1 MAQNPYNNYIK
12 RKAQTNVGVNPTIAP
27 KPNNNPSVGFKKRV
41 VGNLGGN
48 ALTPVTQTQKSQNTS
63 SQTTNQYTTPP
74 EANISPS
81 NNVQPVNN
89 INTQPTK
96 AKAVVDAPV
105 APQTDTVTTETVAPM
120 QVDNAPAM
128 YATRSIDELNQIN
141 EIANEVIE
149 NPMMSRMARSTGKT
163 PQQYAQE
170 LFEQQKT
177 QLQKDW
183 ELKQQELKLQQEQA
197 QKSWQTSVDDTD
209 KKYNETV
216 DKLNLNRYEQMQDL
230 SVSATNRGLQYSPQQ
245 LGLENVA
252 NISHNKNLAEAS
264 KQRNEMLTQLNTKL
278 MELQAQLTLG
288 SQNAVN
294 EYNKALGQLSADYN
308 SKLMDWSYDKEMTA
322 EERAWQEAQAQKDKE
337 WQEAQAQ
344 KDKEWQE
351 KMDKANKEWQSAEN
365 ALDRKNGRSGSSYGG
380 SYGGYGYSSSWKG
393 NSGWKNYKGSGWSNY
408 GNYGDGLSLDLASDI
423 GGKAY
428 TKTFRE
434 MSTDRFN
441 SLTSG
446 NELETVQMRAD
457 IYKDEI
463 DKEIEYAKKSGA
475 SKKVVDE
482 LVTIRDTALK
492 HLYNQAYSN
501 STNTPYKINENTIIQ
516 PTRPLRDDYIQS
528 KKNTKISDRNNYIA
542 NNTLD
547 SNKKK
552 QAEFKRDNMA
562 KFEGNRKFTKYGVSK
577 EISEKMR
584 NGSYSN
590 NKTASS
596 NNKTSTNKT
605 KTTISKVTKALT
617 KKDDVKPVNRTKA
630 QTKKVTKKVSKAST
644 GSGIKE
650 TAYSKKVRDNVK
662 KTTSKAVSKTKK
674 AVKKFL
680 SWKIKK

>member
-12 RKAQTNVGVNPTIAP
+12 RKAQTNVGVNPTVAP

-48 ALTPVTQTQKSQNTS
+48 TLTPVTQTQKSQNTS

-81 NNVQPVNN
+81 NNVQSANN
-89 INTQPTK
+89 INTQPIK

-105 APQTDTVTTETVAPM
+105 ASQANTVATEPVATTETVAPM
-120 QVDNAPAM
+120 QVDNAPTM

-141 EIANEVIE
+141 AIADEIIE

-170 LFEQQKT
+170 LFEQQKV

-252 NISHNKNLAEAS
+252 NINHNKNLAEAS

-308 SKLMDWSYDKEMTA
+308 SKLMDWSYDKQMTA
-322 EERAWQEAQAQKDKE
+322 EERAWQEAQAQKDR
-337 WQEAQAQ
+337 
-344 KDKEWQE
+344 EWQE

-365 ALDRKNGRSGSSYGG
+365 ALDRAKGRSGG

-408 GNYGDGLSLDLASDI
+408 GNYGDGLSIDFNDINQASVYFDEF
-423 GGKAY
+423 K
-428 TKTFRE
+428 KN
-434 MSTDRFN
+434 STDVYN
-441 SLTSG
+441 SPYLRAGGLTDV
-446 NELETVQMRAD
+446 NERAKV
-457 IYKDEI
+457 YSELI
-463 DKEIEYAKKSGA
+463 DPTIKYAEKNGA
-475 SKKVVDE
+475 SKENIDKMIK
-482 LVTIRDTALK
+482 TRDTAIK
-492 HLYNQAYSN
+492 HMYERAVQRDKNALV
-501 STNTPYKINENTIIQ
+501 KVDNETIGQ
-516 PTRPLRDDYIQS
+516 SRAPLRDSYIARVKANEELDRAKFYEKMAYNDERRKPYTE
-528 KKNTKISDRNNYIA
+528 KKNDPLVQKKNKVNNKAVDMVEKI
-542 NNTLD
+542 
-547 SNKKK
+547 KK
-552 QAEFKRDNMA
+552 QGTTNTVNTMKKEN
-562 KFEGNRKFTKYGVSK
+562 NSK
-577 EISEKMR
+577 I
-584 NGSYSN
+584 
-590 NKTASS
+590 
-596 NNKTSTNKT
+596 
-605 KTTISKVTKALT
+605 VKALT

-630 QTKKVTKKVSKAST
+630 QTKKITKQVSKAST

-650 TAYSKKVRDNVK
+650 TQYSKNVKKNVK
-662 KTTSKAVSKTKK
+662 KTTKNAVSNVKK

>member
-12 RKAQTNVGVNPTIAP
+12 RKAQTNVGVNPIVAP

-48 ALTPVTQTQKSQNTS
+48 TLTPVTQTQKPQNTS

-81 NNVQPVNN
+81 NNVQPTNN
-89 INTQPTK
+89 INTQPIN

-105 APQTDTVTTETVAPM
+105 APQANTVTTETVAPM

-170 LFEQQKT
+170 LFEQQKA

-252 NISHNKNLAEAS
+252 NINHNKNLAEAS

-308 SKLMDWSYDKEMTA
+308 SKLMDWSYDKQMTD
-322 EERAWQEAQAQKDKE
+322 EERAWQEAQAQKDR
-337 WQEAQAQ
+337 
-344 KDKEWQE
+344 EWQE

-365 ALDRKNGRSGSSYGG
+365 ALDRKNSRSGG
-380 SYGGYGYSSSWKG
+380 SYGGGGYSSSWKG

-408 GNYGDGLSLDLASDI
+408 GDYGDGLSLNFDDINQASVYFDEFKKNSTDVYNSPYLRA
-423 GGKAY
+423 GGLTDVNERAKVYSELIDPEIKYAEKNGASKEYVNKMIDTRDTAIKHMYERAVQRDKNGLIKLNNDTVVQSKAPLRDSY
-428 TKTFRE
+428 IAKVKANEELNRAKFYESMAYNDDRRKPYTEKKNDPLVQKKNKVNNTAVDMVEKIKKQGATKTVNTMKKNE
-434 MSTDRFN
+434 TKKQTTNKVVKNVAKAKLNTKTSTTN
-441 SLTSG
+441 SKNNSKTSVKKAVS
-446 NELETVQMRAD
+446 N
-457 IYKDEI
+457 
-463 DKEIEYAKKSGA
+463 AKKSTTN
-475 SKKVVDE
+475 SKNNVKKSV
-482 LVTIRDTALK
+482 
-492 HLYNQAYSN
+492 SN
-501 STNTPYKINENTIIQ
+501 AN
-516 PTRPLRDDYIQS
+516 
-528 KKNTKISDRNNYIA
+528 KNTK
-542 NNTLD
+542 
-547 SNKKK
+547 K
-552 QAEFKRDNMA
+552 
-562 KFEGNRKFTKYGVSK
+562 
-577 EISEKMR
+577 
-584 NGSYSN
+584 
-590 NKTASS
+590 
-596 NNKTSTNKT
+596 STNNALKNL
-605 KTTISKVTKALT
+605 KKNISKVF
-617 KKDDVKPVNRTKA
+617 KK
-630 QTKKVTKKVSKAST
+630 KK
-644 GSGIKE
+644 
-650 TAYSKKVRDNVK
+650 
-662 KTTSKAVSKTKK
+662 
-674 AVKKFL
+674 
-680 SWKIKK
+680 

>member
-12 RKAQTNVGVNPTIAP
+12 RKAQTNIGVNPTIAP

-48 ALTPVTQTQKSQNTS
+48 TLTPVAQTQKPQNTS

-74 EANISPS
+74 EANTSPS
-81 NNVQPVNN
+81 NNVQPANN
-89 INTQPTK
+89 INTQPTN

-105 APQTDTVTTETVAPM
+105 APQANTVTTEPVATTETVAPM

-141 EIANEVIE
+141 AIADEIIE

-170 LFEQQKT
+170 LFEQQKA

-252 NISHNKNLAEAS
+252 NINHNKNLAEAS

-308 SKLMDWSYDKEMTA
+308 SKLMDWSYDKQMTA
-322 EERAWQEAQAQKDKE
+322 EERAWQEAQAQKDR
-337 WQEAQAQ
+337 
-344 KDKEWQE
+344 EWQE

-365 ALDRKNGRSGSSYGG
+365 ALDRKNGRSGG

-408 GNYGDGLSLDLASDI
+408 GNYGDGLSLNFDDINQASVYFDEF
-423 GGKAY
+423 K
-428 TKTFRE
+428 KN
-434 MSTDRFN
+434 STDVYN
-441 SLTSG
+441 SPYLRAGGLTYV
-446 NELETVQMRAD
+446 NERA
-457 IYKDEI
+457 
-463 DKEIEYAKKSGA
+463 
-475 SKKVVDE
+475 
-482 LVTIRDTALK
+482 
-492 HLYNQAYSN
+492 
-501 STNTPYKINENTIIQ
+501 
-516 PTRPLRDDYIQS
+516 
-528 KKNTKISDRNNYIA
+528 
-542 NNTLD
+542 
-547 SNKKK
+547 
-552 QAEFKRDNMA
+552 
-562 KFEGNRKFTKYGVSK
+562 
-577 EISEKMR
+577 
-584 NGSYSN
+584 
-590 NKTASS
+590 
-596 NNKTSTNKT
+596 
-605 KTTISKVTKALT
+605 
-617 KKDDVKPVNRTKA
+617 
-630 QTKKVTKKVSKAST
+630 
-644 GSGIKE
+644 
-650 TAYSKKVRDNVK
+650 NV
-662 KTTSKAVSKTKK
+662 
-674 AVKKFL
+674 
-680 SWKIKK
+680 

>member
-74 EANISPS
+74 EANTSPS

-105 APQTDTVTTETVAPM
+105 ASQANTVTTEPVATTETVAPM

-141 EIANEVIE
+141 AIADEIIE

-216 DKLNLNRYEQMQDL
+216 DKLNLNRYDQMQDL

-252 NISHNKNLAEAS
+252 NINHNKNLAEAS

-308 SKLMDWSYDKEMTA
+308 SKLMDWSYDKQMTD
-322 EERAWQEAQAQKDKE
+322 EERKWQEAQAQKDR
-337 WQEAQAQ
+337 
-344 KDKEWQE
+344 EWQE
-351 KMDKANKEWQSAEN
+351 KMDKANKEWQSKEN

-380 SYGGYGYSSSWKG
+380 YGYSSSWNG
-393 NSGWKNYKGSGWSNY
+393 ASGWKNYKGSGWSNY
-408 GNYGDGLSLDLASDI
+408 GDYGDGLSLNFDDINQASVYFDEF
-423 GGKAY
+423 KNN
-428 TKTFRE
+428 
-434 MSTDRFN
+434 STDVYN
-441 SLTSG
+441 SPYLRTGGLTDV
-446 NELETVQMRAD
+446 NERAKVYSELID
-457 IYKDEI
+457 PEI
-463 DKEIEYAKKSGA
+463 KYAEKNGA
-475 SKKVVDE
+475 SKEYVNKMID
-482 LVTIRDTALK
+482 TRDTAIK
-492 HLYNQAYSN
+492 HMYERAVQRDKNGLIKLNN
-501 STNTPYKINENTIIQ
+501 DTIVQ
-516 PTRPLRDDYIQS
+516 SKAPLRDSYIAKVKANEELNRAKFYES
-528 KKNTKISDRNNYIA
+528 MAYNDERRKPYTEKKNDPLVQKKNKINNKAVDMVEKI
-542 NNTLD
+542 
-547 SNKKK
+547 KK
-552 QAEFKRDNMA
+552 QGATKTVNTMKKNETTSKVVKNVA
-562 KFEGNRKFTKYGVSK
+562 KAK
-577 EISEKMR
+577 
-584 NGSYSN
+584 SN
-590 NKTASS
+590 T
-596 NNKTSTNKT
+596 KTSTTN
-605 KTTISKVTKALT
+605 SKNNA
-617 KKDDVKPVNRTKA
+617 
-630 QTKKVTKKVSKAST
+630 KAS
-644 GSGIKE
+644 
-650 TAYSKKVRDNVK
+650 VK
-662 KTTSKAVSKTKK
+662 KAVSNTKK
-674 AVKKFL
+674 ATTNSKNNAKTSVKKAVTNTKT
-680 SWKIKK
+680 SVKKSTANTKKSTNNALKNLKKNISKLFKKKK

>member
-12 RKAQTNVGVNPTIAP
+12 RKAQTNVGVNPTVAP

-48 ALTPVTQTQKSQNTS
+48 TLTPVTQTQKSQNTS

-81 NNVQPVNN
+81 NNVQSVNN

-96 AKAVVDAPV
+96 VKAVVDAPV
-105 APQTDTVTTETVAPM
+105 APQANTVTTEPVTTTETVAPM

-141 EIANEVIE
+141 AIADEIIE

-252 NISHNKNLAEAS
+252 NINHNKNLAEAS

-308 SKLMDWSYDKEMTA
+308 SKLMDWSYDKQMTA
-322 EERAWQEAQAQKDKE
+322 EERAWQEAQAQKDR
-337 WQEAQAQ
+337 
-344 KDKEWQE
+344 EWQE

-365 ALDRKNGRSGSSYGG
+365 ALDRKNGRSGG
-380 SYGGYGYSSSWKG
+380 SYGGGGYSSSWKG

-408 GNYGDGLSLDLASDI
+408 GNYGDGLSLNFDDINQASVYFDEF
-423 GGKAY
+423 K
-428 TKTFRE
+428 KN
-434 MSTDRFN
+434 STDVYN
-441 SLTSG
+441 SPYLRTGGLTDV
-446 NELETVQMRAD
+446 NERAKV
-457 IYKDEI
+457 YSELI
-463 DKEIEYAKKSGA
+463 DPTIKYAEKNGA
-475 SKKVVDE
+475 SKENIDKMIK
-482 LVTIRDTALK
+482 TRDTAIK
-492 HLYNQAYSN
+492 HMYERAVQRDKNALV
-501 STNTPYKINENTIIQ
+501 KIDNETIGQ
-516 PTRPLRDDYIQS
+516 SRAPLRDSYIARVKANEELDRAKFYEKMAYNDERRKPHTA
-528 KKNTKISDRNNYIA
+528 KKNDPLVQKKNKVNNKAVDMVEKIKKQGTT
-542 NNTLD
+542 NTV
-547 SNKKK
+547 NTMKKK
-552 QAEFKRDNMA
+552 N
-562 KFEGNRKFTKYGVSK
+562 NSK
-577 EISEKMR
+577 I
-584 NGSYSN
+584 
-590 NKTASS
+590 
-596 NNKTSTNKT
+596 
-605 KTTISKVTKALT
+605 VKALT

-630 QTKKVTKKVSKAST
+630 QTKKITKQVSKAST

-650 TAYSKKVRDNVK
+650 TQYSKNVRKNVK
-662 KTTSKAVSKTKK
+662 KTTKKAVSNVKKT
-674 AVKKFL
+674 VKKFL

>member
-12 RKAQTNVGVNPTIAP
+12 RKAQTNVGVNPIVAP

-48 ALTPVTQTQKSQNTS
+48 TLTPVTQTQKSQNTS

-81 NNVQPVNN
+81 NNVQPANN
-89 INTQPTK
+89 INTQPTN

-105 APQTDTVTTETVAPM
+105 APQANTVTTETVAPM

-141 EIANEVIE
+141 AIADEIIE

-170 LFEQQKT
+170 LFEQQKA

-252 NISHNKNLAEAS
+252 NINHNKNLAEAS

-308 SKLMDWSYDKEMTA
+308 SKLMDWSYDKQMTA
-322 EERAWQEAQAQKDKE
+322 EERAWQEAQAQKDR
-337 WQEAQAQ
+337 
-344 KDKEWQE
+344 EWQE

-365 ALDRKNGRSGSSYGG
+365 ALDRKNGRSGG
-380 SYGGYGYSSSWKG
+380 SYGGGGYSSSWKG

-463 DKEIEYAKKSGA
+463 DKEIEYARKSGA
-475 SKKVVDE
+475 SKKVIDE
-482 LVTIRDTALK
+482 LITTRDTALK

-501 STNTPYKINENTIIQ
+501 STNTPYKINKNTIIQ
-516 PTRPLRDDYIQS
+516 PVRPLRDDYIQS

-547 SNKKK
+547 KETKKL
-552 QAEFKRDNMA
+552 AEFKRDNMA

-590 NKTASS
+590 SKTASS
-596 NNKTSTNKT
+596 NNKTST
-605 KTTISKVTKALT
+605 ISKVAKNVAKAKSNTKT
-617 KKDDVKPVNRTKA
+617 SVTNSKNNSKTSVKKA
-630 QTKKVTKKVSKAST
+630 VS
-644 GSGIKE
+644 
-650 TAYSKKVRDNVK
+650 NVK
-662 KTTSKAVSKTKK
+662 KSTTSSKNNVKKSVSNAKKNTKK
-674 AVKKFL
+674 STNNALNNLKKNISKLF
-680 SWKIKK
+680 KKKK

>member
-12 RKAQTNVGVNPTIAP
+12 RKAQTNVGVNPIVAP

-48 ALTPVTQTQKSQNTS
+48 TLTPVTQTQKSQNTS

-81 NNVQPVNN
+81 NNVQPANN
-89 INTQPTK
+89 INTQSTN

-105 APQTDTVTTETVAPM
+105 APQANTVTTETVAPM

-149 NPMMSRMARSTGKT
+149 NPMMSKMARSTGKT

-252 NISHNKNLAEAS
+252 NINHNKNLAEAS

-308 SKLMDWSYDKEMTA
+308 SKLMDWSYDKQMTD
-322 EERAWQEAQAQKDKE
+322 EERAWQEAQAQKDR
-337 WQEAQAQ
+337 
-344 KDKEWQE
+344 EWQE

-365 ALDRKNGRSGSSYGG
+365 ALDRAKGRSGG
-380 SYGGYGYSSSWKG
+380 SYGGGGYSSSWKG

-408 GNYGDGLSLDLASDI
+408 GNYGDGLSLNFDDINQASVYFDEF
-423 GGKAY
+423 K
-428 TKTFRE
+428 KN
-434 MSTDRFN
+434 STDVYN
-441 SLTSG
+441 SPYLRTGGLTDV
-446 NELETVQMRAD
+446 NERAKVYSELID
-457 IYKDEI
+457 PEI
-463 DKEIEYAKKSGA
+463 KYAEKNGA
-475 SKKVVDE
+475 SKEYVNKMID
-482 LVTIRDTALK
+482 TRDTAIK
-492 HLYNQAYSN
+492 HMYERAVQRDKNGLIKLNNDTVVQSKA
-501 STNTPYKINENTIIQ
+501 
-516 PTRPLRDDYIQS
+516 PLRDSYIAKVKANEELNRAKFYESMAYNDDRRKPYTEKKNDPLVQKKNKINNNAVDMVEKIKKQGATKTVNTMKKNETKNQTTS
-528 KKNTKISDRNNYIA
+528 KVAKNVAKAKSNIKTSTTNSKNNSKTSVKKAVSNVKKSTTSSKNNVKKSVSNANKNTKKSTNNALKNLKKNISK
-542 NNTLD
+542 LF
-547 SNKKK
+547 KKK
-552 QAEFKRDNMA
+552 K
-562 KFEGNRKFTKYGVSK
+562 
-577 EISEKMR
+577 
-584 NGSYSN
+584 
-590 NKTASS
+590 
-596 NNKTSTNKT
+596 
-605 KTTISKVTKALT
+605 
-617 KKDDVKPVNRTKA
+617 
-630 QTKKVTKKVSKAST
+630 
-644 GSGIKE
+644 
-650 TAYSKKVRDNVK
+650 
-662 KTTSKAVSKTKK
+662 
-674 AVKKFL
+674 
-680 SWKIKK
+680 

>member
-12 RKAQTNVGVNPTIAP
+12 RKAQTNVGVNPIVAP

-48 ALTPVTQTQKSQNTS
+48 TLTPVTQTQKSQNTS

-89 INTQPTK
+89 INTQPAK

-105 APQTDTVTTETVAPM
+105 APQANTVTTETVAPM

-252 NISHNKNLAEAS
+252 NINHNKNLAEAS

-322 EERAWQEAQAQKDKE
+322 EERAWQEAQAQKDR
-337 WQEAQAQ
+337 
-344 KDKEWQE
+344 EWQE

-365 ALDRKNGRSGSSYGG
+365 ALDRAKGRSGG

-408 GNYGDGLSLDLASDI
+408 GNYGSGLSLDLTNEDEASVYRDVFRKESSDAYNHMKLGRMDSLNDRASAYVDLMDNQI
-423 GGKAY
+423 RTAKAY
-428 TKTFRE
+428 
-434 MSTDRFN
+434 
-441 SLTSG
+441 
-446 NELETVQMRAD
+446 
-457 IYKDEI
+457 
-463 DKEIEYAKKSGA
+463 GA
-475 SKKVVDE
+475 TDE
-482 LVTIRDTALK
+482 LMEDLINTRNTALK
-492 HLYNQAYSN
+492 HLYNNSYAQ
-501 STNTPYKINENTIIQ
+501 STNGDVDMGSKGDDNRGRAKAKSTS
-516 PTRPLRDDYIQS
+516 PLSADYIARVKANKKLNGYEFGSKYAYDKKDRDNYS
-528 KKNTKISDRNNYIA
+528 KKAEEERNSYRYKNDNKA
-542 NNTLD
+542 LD
-547 SNKKK
+547 LVQKTNKKLGITSDDLNRN
-552 QAEFKRDNMA
+552 AEH
-562 KFEGNRKFTKYGVSK
+562 RKNLKVNSSK
-577 EISEKMR
+577 TVNTVNKK
-584 NGSYSN
+584 N
-590 NKTASS
+590 N
-596 NNKTSTNKT
+596 
-605 KTTISKVTKALT
+605 SKIVKALT

-630 QTKKVTKKVSKAST
+630 QTKKITKQVSKAST

>member
-12 RKAQTNVGVNPTIAP
+12 RKTQTNVGVNPTVAP

-48 ALTPVTQTQKSQNTS
+48 TLTPVTQTQKSQNTS

-81 NNVQPVNN
+81 NNVQSANN
-89 INTQPTK
+89 INTQPIK

-105 APQTDTVTTETVAPM
+105 ASQANTVATEPVATTETVAPM

-141 EIANEVIE
+141 AIADEIIE

-170 LFEQQKT
+170 LFEQQKA

-252 NISHNKNLAEAS
+252 NINHNKNLAEAS

-322 EERAWQEAQAQKDKE
+322 EERAWQEAQAQKDR
-337 WQEAQAQ
+337 
-344 KDKEWQE
+344 EWQE

-365 ALDRKNGRSGSSYGG
+365 ALDRAKGRSGG

-408 GNYGDGLSLDLASDI
+408 GNYGDGLSIDFNDINQASVYFDEF
-423 GGKAY
+423 K
-428 TKTFRE
+428 KN
-434 MSTDRFN
+434 STDVYN
-441 SLTSG
+441 SPYLRAGGLTDV
-446 NELETVQMRAD
+446 NERAKV
-457 IYKDEI
+457 YSELI
-463 DKEIEYAKKSGA
+463 DPTIKYAEKNGA
-475 SKKVVDE
+475 SKENIDKMIK
-482 LVTIRDTALK
+482 TRDTAIK
-492 HLYNQAYSN
+492 HMYERAVQRDKNALV
-501 STNTPYKINENTIIQ
+501 KVDNETIGQ
-516 PTRPLRDDYIQS
+516 SRAPLRDSYIARVKANEELDRAKFYEKMAYNDERRKPYTE
-528 KKNTKISDRNNYIA
+528 KKNDPLVQKKNKVNNKAVDMVEKI
-542 NNTLD
+542 
-547 SNKKK
+547 KK
-552 QAEFKRDNMA
+552 QGTTNTVNTMKKEN
-562 KFEGNRKFTKYGVSK
+562 NSK
-577 EISEKMR
+577 I
-584 NGSYSN
+584 
-590 NKTASS
+590 
-596 NNKTSTNKT
+596 
-605 KTTISKVTKALT
+605 VKALT

-630 QTKKVTKKVSKAST
+630 QTKKITKQVSKAST

-650 TAYSKKVRDNVK
+650 TQYSKNVKKNVK
-662 KTTSKAVSKTKK
+662 KTTKNAVSNVKK

>member
-12 RKAQTNVGVNPTIAP
+12 RKAQTNIGVNPTIAP

-48 ALTPVTQTQKSQNTS
+48 TLTPVTQTQKPQNTS

-81 NNVQPVNN
+81 NNVQPANN
-89 INTQPTK
+89 INTQPTN

-105 APQTDTVTTETVAPM
+105 APQANTVTTETVAPM

-141 EIANEVIE
+141 AIADEIIE

-170 LFEQQKT
+170 LFEQQKA

-252 NISHNKNLAEAS
+252 NINHNKNLAEAS

-308 SKLMDWSYDKEMTA
+308 SKLMDWSYDKQMTA
-322 EERAWQEAQAQKDKE
+322 EERAWQEAQAQKDR
-337 WQEAQAQ
+337 
-344 KDKEWQE
+344 EWQE

-365 ALDRKNGRSGSSYGG
+365 ALDRKNGRSGG
-380 SYGGYGYSSSWKG
+380 SYGGYNYSSSWKG

-408 GNYGDGLSLDLASDI
+408 GNYGDGLSIDFNDINQASVYFDEF
-423 GGKAY
+423 K
-428 TKTFRE
+428 KN
-434 MSTDRFN
+434 STDVYN
-441 SLTSG
+441 SPYLRAG
-446 NELETVQMRAD
+446 GLADVNERAET
-457 IYKDEI
+457 YSELI
-463 DKEIEYAKKSGA
+463 DPTIKYAEKNGA
-475 SKKVVDE
+475 SKENIDKMIK
-482 LVTIRDTALK
+482 TRDTAIK
-492 HLYNQAYSN
+492 HMYERAVQRDKNALV
-501 STNTPYKINENTIIQ
+501 KIDNETIGQ
-516 PTRPLRDDYIQS
+516 SRAPLRDSYIARVKANEELDRAKFYEKMAYNDERRKPHTA
-528 KKNTKISDRNNYIA
+528 KKNDPLVQKKNKVNNKAVDMVEKIKKQGTT
-542 NNTLD
+542 NTV
-547 SNKKK
+547 NTMKKK
-552 QAEFKRDNMA
+552 N
-562 KFEGNRKFTKYGVSK
+562 NSK
-577 EISEKMR
+577 I
-584 NGSYSN
+584 
-590 NKTASS
+590 
-596 NNKTSTNKT
+596 
-605 KTTISKVTKALT
+605 VKALT

-630 QTKKVTKKVSKAST
+630 QTKKITKQVSKAST

-650 TAYSKKVRDNVK
+650 TQYSKNVK
-662 KTTSKAVSKTKK
+662 KNVKKATKNAVSNAKK

>member
-12 RKAQTNVGVNPTIAP
+12 RKAQTNVGVNPIVAP

-48 ALTPVTQTQKSQNTS
+48 TLTPVTQTQKSQNTS

-81 NNVQPVNN
+81 NNVQPANN
-89 INTQPTK
+89 INTQPTN

-105 APQTDTVTTETVAPM
+105 APQANTVTTEPVATTETVAPM

-141 EIANEVIE
+141 AIADEIIE

-170 LFEQQKT
+170 LFEQQKA

-252 NISHNKNLAEAS
+252 NINHNKNLAEAS

-308 SKLMDWSYDKEMTA
+308 SKLMDWSYDKQMTA
-322 EERAWQEAQAQKDKE
+322 EERAWQEAQAQKDR
-337 WQEAQAQ
+337 
-344 KDKEWQE
+344 EWQE

-365 ALDRKNGRSGSSYGG
+365 ALDRKNGRSGG
-380 SYGGYGYSSSWKG
+380 SYGGGGYSSSWKG

-408 GNYGDGLSLDLASDI
+408 GNYGDGLSLNFDDINQASVYFDEFKKNSTDVYNSPYLRA
-423 GGKAY
+423 GGLTDVNERAKVYSELIDPEIKYAEKNGASKEYVNKMIDTRDTAIKHMYERAVQRDKNGLIKLNNDTVVQSKAPLRDSY
-428 TKTFRE
+428 IAKVKANEELNRAKFYESMAYNDDRRKPYTEKKNDPLVQKKNKVNNSAVDMVEKIKKQGATKTVNTMKKNE
-434 MSTDRFN
+434 TKKQTTSKVVKNVAKAKSNIKTSTTN
-441 SLTSG
+441 SKNNSKTSVKKAVS
-446 NELETVQMRAD
+446 N
-457 IYKDEI
+457 
-463 DKEIEYAKKSGA
+463 AKKSTTN
-475 SKKVVDE
+475 SKNNVKKSV
-482 LVTIRDTALK
+482 
-492 HLYNQAYSN
+492 SN
-501 STNTPYKINENTIIQ
+501 A
-516 PTRPLRDDYIQS
+516 
-528 KKNTKISDRNNYIA
+528 KKNTK
-542 NNTLD
+542 
-547 SNKKK
+547 K
-552 QAEFKRDNMA
+552 
-562 KFEGNRKFTKYGVSK
+562 
-577 EISEKMR
+577 
-584 NGSYSN
+584 
-590 NKTASS
+590 
-596 NNKTSTNKT
+596 STNNALKNL
-605 KTTISKVTKALT
+605 KKNISKVF
-617 KKDDVKPVNRTKA
+617 KK
-630 QTKKVTKKVSKAST
+630 KK
-644 GSGIKE
+644 
-650 TAYSKKVRDNVK
+650 
-662 KTTSKAVSKTKK
+662 
-674 AVKKFL
+674 
-680 SWKIKK
+680 

>member
-12 RKAQTNVGVNPTIAP
+12 RKAHTNVGINPIVAP

-48 ALTPVTQTQKSQNTS
+48 TLTPVTQTQKSQNTS

-81 NNVQPVNN
+81 NNVQPTNN
-89 INTQPTK
+89 INTQPTN

-105 APQTDTVTTETVAPM
+105 APQANTATTETVTPM

-252 NISHNKNLAEAS
+252 NINHNKNLAEAS

-308 SKLMDWSYDKEMTA
+308 SKLMDWSYDKQMTA
-322 EERAWQEAQAQKDKE
+322 EERAWQEAQAQKDR
-337 WQEAQAQ
+337 
-344 KDKEWQE
+344 EWQE

-365 ALDRKNGRSGSSYGG
+365 ALDRKNGRSGG

-393 NSGWKNYKGSGWSNY
+393 NSGWKKYKGSGWSNY
-408 GNYGDGLSLDLASDI
+408 GDYGSGLSLDLASDV
-423 GGKAY
+423 GSKAY
-428 TKTFRE
+428 TKTFKE

-463 DKEIEYAKKSGA
+463 DKEIEYARKSGA
-475 SKKVVDE
+475 SKKVIDE
-482 LVTIRDTALK
+482 LITTRDTALK

-501 STNTPYKINENTIIQ
+501 STNTPYKINKNTIIQ
-516 PTRPLRDDYIQS
+516 PVRPLRDDYIQS

-547 SNKKK
+547 KETKKL
-552 QAEFKRDNMA
+552 AEFKRDNMA

-590 NKTASS
+590 SKTTSS
-596 NNKTSTNKT
+596 NNKTST
-605 KTTISKVTKALT
+605 ISKVAKNVAKAKSNTKT
-617 KKDDVKPVNRTKA
+617 SVTNSKNNSKTSVKKA
-630 QTKKVTKKVSKAST
+630 VS
-644 GSGIKE
+644 
-650 TAYSKKVRDNVK
+650 NVK
-662 KTTSKAVSKTKK
+662 KSTTSSKNNVKKSVSNAKKNTKK
-674 AVKKFL
+674 STNNALNNLKKNISKLF
-680 SWKIKK
+680 KKKK

>member
-12 RKAQTNVGVNPTIAP
+12 RKAQTNVGVNPIVAP

-48 ALTPVTQTQKSQNTS
+48 TLTPVTQTQKSQNTS

-81 NNVQPVNN
+81 NNVQPTNN
-89 INTQPTK
+89 INTQPTN

-105 APQTDTVTTETVAPM
+105 APQANTVTTETVAPM

-141 EIANEVIE
+141 AIADEIIE

-252 NISHNKNLAEAS
+252 NINHNKNLAEAS

-322 EERAWQEAQAQKDKE
+322 EERAWQEAQAQKDR
-337 WQEAQAQ
+337 
-344 KDKEWQE
+344 EWQE

-365 ALDRKNGRSGSSYGG
+365 ALDRAKGRSGG
-380 SYGGYGYSSSWKG
+380 SYGGGGYSSSWKG

-408 GNYGDGLSLDLASDI
+408 GNYGDGLSLNFDDINQASVYFDEF
-423 GGKAY
+423 K
-428 TKTFRE
+428 KN
-434 MSTDRFN
+434 STDVYN
-441 SLTSG
+441 SPYLRTGGLTDV
-446 NELETVQMRAD
+446 NERAKVYSELID
-457 IYKDEI
+457 PEI
-463 DKEIEYAKKSGA
+463 KYAEKNGA
-475 SKKVVDE
+475 SKEYINKMID
-482 LVTIRDTALK
+482 TRDTAIK
-492 HLYNQAYSN
+492 HMYERAVQRDKNGLIKLNNDTVVQSKA
-501 STNTPYKINENTIIQ
+501 
-516 PTRPLRDDYIQS
+516 PLRDSYIARVKANEELDRAKFYEKMAYNDDRRKPYTEKKNDPLVQKKNKINNKAVDMVEKIKKQGATKTVNTMKKNETKNQTTKKVVENVAKAKSNIKTSTTNS
-528 KKNTKISDRNNYIA
+528 KNNSKTSVKKAVSNTKKSTTNSKNNVKKSVSNANKNTKKSTNNALNNLKKNISK
-542 NNTLD
+542 LF
-547 SNKKK
+547 KKK
-552 QAEFKRDNMA
+552 K
-562 KFEGNRKFTKYGVSK
+562 
-577 EISEKMR
+577 
-584 NGSYSN
+584 
-590 NKTASS
+590 
-596 NNKTSTNKT
+596 
-605 KTTISKVTKALT
+605 
-617 KKDDVKPVNRTKA
+617 
-630 QTKKVTKKVSKAST
+630 
-644 GSGIKE
+644 
-650 TAYSKKVRDNVK
+650 
-662 KTTSKAVSKTKK
+662 
-674 AVKKFL
+674 
-680 SWKIKK
+680 

>member
-12 RKAQTNVGVNPTIAP
+12 RKAQTNVGVNPTVAP

-48 ALTPVTQTQKSQNTS
+48 TLTPVTQTQKSQNTS

-81 NNVQPVNN
+81 NNVQSANN
-89 INTQPTK
+89 INTQPIK

-105 APQTDTVTTETVAPM
+105 ASQANTVATEPVATTETVAPM

-141 EIANEVIE
+141 AIADEIIE

-170 LFEQQKT
+170 LFEQQKV

-252 NISHNKNLAEAS
+252 NINHNKNLAEAS

-322 EERAWQEAQAQKDKE
+322 EERAWQEAQAQKDR
-337 WQEAQAQ
+337 
-344 KDKEWQE
+344 EWQE

-365 ALDRKNGRSGSSYGG
+365 ALDRAKGRSGG

-408 GNYGDGLSLDLASDI
+408 GNYGDGLSIDFNDINQASVYFDEF
-423 GGKAY
+423 K
-428 TKTFRE
+428 KN
-434 MSTDRFN
+434 STDVYN
-441 SLTSG
+441 SPYLRAGGLTDV
-446 NELETVQMRAD
+446 NERAKV
-457 IYKDEI
+457 YSELI
-463 DKEIEYAKKSGA
+463 DPTIKYAEKNGA
-475 SKKVVDE
+475 SKENIDKMIK
-482 LVTIRDTALK
+482 TRDTAIK
-492 HLYNQAYSN
+492 HMYERAVQRDKNALV
-501 STNTPYKINENTIIQ
+501 KVDNETIGQ
-516 PTRPLRDDYIQS
+516 SRAPLRDSYIARVKANEELDRAKFYEKMAYNDERRKPYTE
-528 KKNTKISDRNNYIA
+528 KKNDPLVQKKNKVNNKAVDMVEKI
-542 NNTLD
+542 
-547 SNKKK
+547 KK
-552 QAEFKRDNMA
+552 QGTTNTVNTMKKEN
-562 KFEGNRKFTKYGVSK
+562 NSK
-577 EISEKMR
+577 I
-584 NGSYSN
+584 
-590 NKTASS
+590 
-596 NNKTSTNKT
+596 
-605 KTTISKVTKALT
+605 VKALT

-630 QTKKVTKKVSKAST
+630 QTKKITKQVSKAST

-650 TAYSKKVRDNVK
+650 TQYSKNVKKNVK
-662 KTTSKAVSKTKK
+662 KTTKNAVSNVKK

>member
-12 RKAQTNVGVNPTIAP
+12 RKAQTNVGVNPTVAP

-48 ALTPVTQTQKSQNTS
+48 TLTPVTQTQKSQNTS

-81 NNVQPVNN
+81 NNVQSANN
-89 INTQPTK
+89 INTQPIK

-105 APQTDTVTTETVAPM
+105 ASQANTVATEPVATTETVAPM

-141 EIANEVIE
+141 AIADEIIE
-149 NPMMSRMARSTGKT
+149 NPMMSRMARSIGKT

-252 NISHNKNLAEAS
+252 NINHNKNLAEAS

-322 EERAWQEAQAQKDKE
+322 EERAWQEAQAQKDR
-337 WQEAQAQ
+337 
-344 KDKEWQE
+344 EWQE

-365 ALDRKNGRSGSSYGG
+365 ALDRAKGRSGG

-408 GNYGDGLSLDLASDI
+408 GNYGDGLSIDFNDINQASVYFDEF
-423 GGKAY
+423 K
-428 TKTFRE
+428 KN
-434 MSTDRFN
+434 STDVYN
-441 SLTSG
+441 SPYLRAGGLTDV
-446 NELETVQMRAD
+446 NERAKV
-457 IYKDEI
+457 YSELI
-463 DKEIEYAKKSGA
+463 DPTIKYAEKNGA
-475 SKKVVDE
+475 SKENIDKMIK
-482 LVTIRDTALK
+482 TRDTAIK
-492 HLYNQAYSN
+492 HMYERAVQRDKNALV
-501 STNTPYKINENTIIQ
+501 KVDNETIGQ
-516 PTRPLRDDYIQS
+516 SRAPLRDSYIARVKANEELDRAKFYEKMAYNDERRKPYTE
-528 KKNTKISDRNNYIA
+528 KKNDPLVQKKNKVNNKAVDMVEKI
-542 NNTLD
+542 
-547 SNKKK
+547 KK
-552 QAEFKRDNMA
+552 QGTTNTVNTMKKEN
-562 KFEGNRKFTKYGVSK
+562 NSK
-577 EISEKMR
+577 I
-584 NGSYSN
+584 
-590 NKTASS
+590 
-596 NNKTSTNKT
+596 
-605 KTTISKVTKALT
+605 VKALT

-630 QTKKVTKKVSKAST
+630 QTKKITKQVSKAST

-650 TAYSKKVRDNVK
+650 TQYSKNVKKNVK
-662 KTTSKAVSKTKK
+662 KTTKNAVSNVKK

>member
-12 RKAQTNVGVNPTIAP
+12 RKAQTNVGVNPTVAP

-41 VGNLGGN
+41 VGNLSGN
-48 ALTPVTQTQKSQNTS
+48 TLTPITQTQKSQNTS

-81 NNVQPVNN
+81 NNVQPANN
-89 INTQPTK
+89 INTQPTN

-105 APQTDTVTTETVAPM
+105 ASQANTATTETVTPM
-120 QVDNAPAM
+120 QIDNAPAM

-141 EIANEVIE
+141 AIADEIIE

-163 PQQYAQE
+163 PQEYAKE

-197 QKSWQTSVDDTD
+197 QKSWQTSVEDTD

-252 NISHNKNLAEAS
+252 NINHNKNLAEAS

-308 SKLMDWSYDKEMTA
+308 SKLMDWSYDKQMTD
-322 EERAWQEAQAQKDKE
+322 EERAWQEAQAQKDR
-337 WQEAQAQ
+337 
-344 KDKEWQE
+344 EWQE

-365 ALDRKNGRSGSSYGG
+365 ALDRAKGRSGG

-408 GNYGDGLSLDLASDI
+408 GNYGDGLSIDFNDINQASVYFDEF
-423 GGKAY
+423 K
-428 TKTFRE
+428 KN
-434 MSTDRFN
+434 STDVYN
-441 SLTSG
+441 SPYLRAGGLTDV
-446 NELETVQMRAD
+446 NERAKV
-457 IYKDEI
+457 YSELI
-463 DKEIEYAKKSGA
+463 DPTIKYAEKNGA
-475 SKKVVDE
+475 SKENIDKMIK
-482 LVTIRDTALK
+482 TRDTAIK
-492 HLYNQAYSN
+492 HMYERAVQRDKNALV
-501 STNTPYKINENTIIQ
+501 KVDNETIGQ
-516 PTRPLRDDYIQS
+516 SRAPLRDSYIARVKANEELDRAKFYEKMAYNDERRKPYTE
-528 KKNTKISDRNNYIA
+528 KKNDPLVQKKNKVNNKAVDMVEKI
-542 NNTLD
+542 
-547 SNKKK
+547 KK
-552 QAEFKRDNMA
+552 QGTTNTVNTMKKEN
-562 KFEGNRKFTKYGVSK
+562 NSK
-577 EISEKMR
+577 I
-584 NGSYSN
+584 
-590 NKTASS
+590 
-596 NNKTSTNKT
+596 
-605 KTTISKVTKALT
+605 VKALT

-630 QTKKVTKKVSKAST
+630 QTKKITKQVSKAST

-650 TAYSKKVRDNVK
+650 TQYSKNVKKNVK
-662 KTTSKAVSKTKK
+662 KTTKNAVSNVKK

>member
-74 EANISPS
+74 EANTSPS

-105 APQTDTVTTETVAPM
+105 ASQANTVTTEPVATTETVAPM

-141 EIANEVIE
+141 AIADEIIE

-252 NISHNKNLAEAS
+252 NINHNKNLAEAS

-308 SKLMDWSYDKEMTA
+308 SKLMDWSYDKQMTD
-322 EERAWQEAQAQKDKE
+322 EERKWQEAQAQKDR
-337 WQEAQAQ
+337 
-344 KDKEWQE
+344 EWQE
-351 KMDKANKEWQSAEN
+351 KMDKANKEWQSKEN

-380 SYGGYGYSSSWKG
+380 YGYSSSWNG
-393 NSGWKNYKGSGWSNY
+393 ASGWKNYKGSGWSNY
-408 GNYGDGLSLDLASDI
+408 GDYGDGLSLNFDDINQASVYFDEF
-423 GGKAY
+423 KNN
-428 TKTFRE
+428 
-434 MSTDRFN
+434 STDVYN
-441 SLTSG
+441 SPYLRTGGLTDV
-446 NELETVQMRAD
+446 NERAKVYSELID
-457 IYKDEI
+457 PEI
-463 DKEIEYAKKSGA
+463 KYAEKNGA
-475 SKKVVDE
+475 SKEYVNKMID
-482 LVTIRDTALK
+482 TRDTAIK
-492 HLYNQAYSN
+492 HMYERAVQRDKNGLIKLNN
-501 STNTPYKINENTIIQ
+501 DTIVQ
-516 PTRPLRDDYIQS
+516 SKAPLRDSYIAKVKANEELNRAKFYES
-528 KKNTKISDRNNYIA
+528 MAYNDERRKPYTEKKNDPLVQKKNKINNKAVDMVEKI
-542 NNTLD
+542 
-547 SNKKK
+547 KK
-552 QAEFKRDNMA
+552 QGATKTVNTMKKNETTSKVVKNVA
-562 KFEGNRKFTKYGVSK
+562 KAK
-577 EISEKMR
+577 
-584 NGSYSN
+584 SN
-590 NKTASS
+590 T
-596 NNKTSTNKT
+596 KTSTTNSKNNAKT
-605 KTTISKVTKALT
+605 SV
-617 KKDDVKPVNRTKA
+617 
-630 QTKKVTKKVSKAST
+630 
-644 GSGIKE
+644 
-650 TAYSKKVRDNVK
+650 
-662 KTTSKAVSKTKK
+662 KK
-674 AVKKFL
+674 AVTNTKTSVKK
-680 SWKIKK
+680 STANTKKSTNNALKNLKKNISKLFKKKK

>member
-12 RKAQTNVGVNPTIAP
+12 RKAQTNVGVNPTVAP

-48 ALTPVTQTQKSQNTS
+48 TLTPVTQTQKSQNTS

-81 NNVQPVNN
+81 NNVQSANN
-89 INTQPTK
+89 INTQPIK

-105 APQTDTVTTETVAPM
+105 ASQANTVATEPVATTETVAPM
-120 QVDNAPAM
+120 QVDNAPTM

-141 EIANEVIE
+141 AIADEIIE

-170 LFEQQKT
+170 LFEQQKV

-252 NISHNKNLAEAS
+252 NINHNKNLAEAS

-322 EERAWQEAQAQKDKE
+322 EERAWQEAQAQKDR
-337 WQEAQAQ
+337 
-344 KDKEWQE
+344 EWQE

-365 ALDRKNGRSGSSYGG
+365 ALDRAKGRSGG

-408 GNYGDGLSLDLASDI
+408 GNYGDGLSIDFNDINQASVYFDEF
-423 GGKAY
+423 K
-428 TKTFRE
+428 KN
-434 MSTDRFN
+434 STDVYN
-441 SLTSG
+441 SPYLRAGGLTDV
-446 NELETVQMRAD
+446 NERAKV
-457 IYKDEI
+457 YSELI
-463 DKEIEYAKKSGA
+463 DPTIKYAEKNGA
-475 SKKVVDE
+475 SKENIDKMIK
-482 LVTIRDTALK
+482 TRDTAIK
-492 HLYNQAYSN
+492 HMYERAVQRDKNALV
-501 STNTPYKINENTIIQ
+501 KVDNETIGQ
-516 PTRPLRDDYIQS
+516 SRAPLRDSYIARVKANEELDRAKFYEKMAYNDERRKPYTE
-528 KKNTKISDRNNYIA
+528 KKNDPLVQKKNKVNNKAVDMVEKI
-542 NNTLD
+542 
-547 SNKKK
+547 KK
-552 QAEFKRDNMA
+552 QGTTNTVNTMKKEN
-562 KFEGNRKFTKYGVSK
+562 NSK
-577 EISEKMR
+577 I
-584 NGSYSN
+584 
-590 NKTASS
+590 
-596 NNKTSTNKT
+596 
-605 KTTISKVTKALT
+605 VKALT

-630 QTKKVTKKVSKAST
+630 QTKKITKQVSKAST

-650 TAYSKKVRDNVK
+650 TQYSKNVKKNVK
-662 KTTSKAVSKTKK
+662 KTTKNAVSNVKK

>member
-12 RKAQTNVGVNPTIAP
+12 RKAQANIGVNPTVAP

-41 VGNLGGN
+41 VGNLSGN
-48 ALTPVTQTQKSQNTS
+48 TLTPITQTQKSQNTS

-81 NNVQPVNN
+81 NNVQPANN
-89 INTQPTK
+89 INTQPTN

-105 APQTDTVTTETVAPM
+105 ASQANTATTETVTPM
-120 QVDNAPAM
+120 QIDNAPAM

-141 EIANEVIE
+141 AIADEIIE

-163 PQQYAQE
+163 PQEYAKE

-252 NISHNKNLAEAS
+252 NINHNKNLAEAS

-308 SKLMDWSYDKEMTA
+308 SKLMDWSYDKQMTD
-322 EERAWQEAQAQKDKE
+322 EERAWQEAQAQKDR
-337 WQEAQAQ
+337 
-344 KDKEWQE
+344 EWQE

-365 ALDRKNGRSGSSYGG
+365 ALDRAKGRSGG

-408 GNYGDGLSLDLASDI
+408 GNYGDGLSIDFNDINQASVYFDEF
-423 GGKAY
+423 K
-428 TKTFRE
+428 KN
-434 MSTDRFN
+434 STDVYN
-441 SLTSG
+441 SPYLRAGGLTDV
-446 NELETVQMRAD
+446 NERAKV
-457 IYKDEI
+457 YSELI
-463 DKEIEYAKKSGA
+463 DPTIKYAEKNGA
-475 SKKVVDE
+475 SKENIDKMIK
-482 LVTIRDTALK
+482 TRDTAIK
-492 HLYNQAYSN
+492 HMYERAVQRDKNALV
-501 STNTPYKINENTIIQ
+501 KVDNETIGQ
-516 PTRPLRDDYIQS
+516 SRAPLRDSYIARVKANEELDRAKFYEKMAYNDERRKPYTE
-528 KKNTKISDRNNYIA
+528 KKNDPLVQKKNKVNNKAVDMVEKI
-542 NNTLD
+542 
-547 SNKKK
+547 KK
-552 QAEFKRDNMA
+552 QGTTNTVNTMKKEN
-562 KFEGNRKFTKYGVSK
+562 NSK
-577 EISEKMR
+577 I
-584 NGSYSN
+584 
-590 NKTASS
+590 
-596 NNKTSTNKT
+596 
-605 KTTISKVTKALT
+605 VKALT

-630 QTKKVTKKVSKAST
+630 QTKKITKQVSKAST

-650 TAYSKKVRDNVK
+650 TQYSKNVKKNVK
-662 KTTSKAVSKTKK
+662 KTTKNAVSNVKK

>member
-12 RKAQTNVGVNPTIAP
+12 RKAQTNVGVNPTVAP

-48 ALTPVTQTQKSQNTS
+48 TLTPVTQTQKSQNTS

-81 NNVQPVNN
+81 NNVQSANN
-89 INTQPTK
+89 INTQPIK

-105 APQTDTVTTETVAPM
+105 ASQANTVATEPVATTETVAPM

-141 EIANEVIE
+141 AIADEIIE
-149 NPMMSRMARSTGKT
+149 NPMMSRMARSIGKT

-170 LFEQQKT
+170 LFEQQKV

-252 NISHNKNLAEAS
+252 NINHNKNLAEAS

-322 EERAWQEAQAQKDKE
+322 EERAWQEAQAQKDR
-337 WQEAQAQ
+337 
-344 KDKEWQE
+344 EWQE

-365 ALDRKNGRSGSSYGG
+365 ALDRAKGRSGG

-408 GNYGDGLSLDLASDI
+408 GNYGDGLSIDFNDINQASVYFDEF
-423 GGKAY
+423 K
-428 TKTFRE
+428 KN
-434 MSTDRFN
+434 STDVYN
-441 SLTSG
+441 SPYLRAGGLTDV
-446 NELETVQMRAD
+446 NERAKV
-457 IYKDEI
+457 YSELI
-463 DKEIEYAKKSGA
+463 DPTIKYAEKNGA
-475 SKKVVDE
+475 SKENIDKMIK
-482 LVTIRDTALK
+482 TRDTAIK
-492 HLYNQAYSN
+492 HMYERAVQRDKNALV
-501 STNTPYKINENTIIQ
+501 KVDNETIGQ
-516 PTRPLRDDYIQS
+516 SRAPLRDSYIARVKANEELDRAKFYEKMAYNDERRKPYTE
-528 KKNTKISDRNNYIA
+528 KKNDPLVQKKNKVNNKAVDMVEKI
-542 NNTLD
+542 
-547 SNKKK
+547 KK
-552 QAEFKRDNMA
+552 QGTTNTVNTMKKEN
-562 KFEGNRKFTKYGVSK
+562 NSK
-577 EISEKMR
+577 I
-584 NGSYSN
+584 
-590 NKTASS
+590 
-596 NNKTSTNKT
+596 
-605 KTTISKVTKALT
+605 VKALT

-630 QTKKVTKKVSKAST
+630 QTKKITKQVSKAST

-650 TAYSKKVRDNVK
+650 TQYSKNVKKNVK
-662 KTTSKAVSKTKK
+662 KTTKNAVSNVKK

>member
-48 ALTPVTQTQKSQNTS
+48 TLTPVAQTQKPQNTS

-81 NNVQPVNN
+81 NNVQPTNN
-89 INTQPTK
+89 INTQPTN

-105 APQTDTVTTETVAPM
+105 APQANTVTTEPVATTETVAPM

-141 EIANEVIE
+141 AIADEIIE

-252 NISHNKNLAEAS
+252 NINHNKNLAEAS

-308 SKLMDWSYDKEMTA
+308 SKLMDWSYDKQMTA
-322 EERAWQEAQAQKDKE
+322 EERAWQEAQAQKDR
-337 WQEAQAQ
+337 
-344 KDKEWQE
+344 EWQE

-365 ALDRKNGRSGSSYGG
+365 ALDRKNGRSGG
-380 SYGGYGYSSSWKG
+380 SYGGGGYSSSWKG

-408 GNYGDGLSLDLASDI
+408 GNYGDGLSLNFDDINQASVYFDEFKKNSTDVYNSPYLRT
-423 GGKAY
+423 GGLTDVNERAKVYSELIDPEIKYAEKNGASKEYVNKMIDTRDTAIKHMYERAVQRDKNGLIKLNNDTIVQSKAPLRDSY
-428 TKTFRE
+428 IAKVKANEELNRAKFYESMAYNDDRRKPYTEKKNDPLVQKKNKVNNSAVDMVEKIKKQGATKTVNTMKKNE
-434 MSTDRFN
+434 TKKQTTSKVVNNVAKAKSNIKTSTTN
-441 SLTSG
+441 SKNNSKTSVKKAVS
-446 NELETVQMRAD
+446 N
-457 IYKDEI
+457 
-463 DKEIEYAKKSGA
+463 AKKSTTN
-475 SKKVVDE
+475 SKNNVKKSV
-482 LVTIRDTALK
+482 
-492 HLYNQAYSN
+492 SN
-501 STNTPYKINENTIIQ
+501 A
-516 PTRPLRDDYIQS
+516 
-528 KKNTKISDRNNYIA
+528 KKNTK
-542 NNTLD
+542 
-547 SNKKK
+547 K
-552 QAEFKRDNMA
+552 
-562 KFEGNRKFTKYGVSK
+562 
-577 EISEKMR
+577 
-584 NGSYSN
+584 
-590 NKTASS
+590 
-596 NNKTSTNKT
+596 STNNALKNL
-605 KTTISKVTKALT
+605 KKNISKVF
-617 KKDDVKPVNRTKA
+617 KK
-630 QTKKVTKKVSKAST
+630 KK
-644 GSGIKE
+644 
-650 TAYSKKVRDNVK
+650 
-662 KTTSKAVSKTKK
+662 
-674 AVKKFL
+674 
-680 SWKIKK
+680 

>member
-12 RKAQTNVGVNPTIAP
+12 RKAQTNVGVNPTVAP

-48 ALTPVTQTQKSQNTS
+48 TLTPVTQTQKSQNTS

-81 NNVQPVNN
+81 NNVQSANN
-89 INTQPTK
+89 INTQPIK

-105 APQTDTVTTETVAPM
+105 ASQANTVATEPVATTETVAPM
-120 QVDNAPAM
+120 QVDNAPTM

-141 EIANEVIE
+141 AIADEIIE
-149 NPMMSRMARSTGKT
+149 NPMMSRMARSIGKT

-170 LFEQQKT
+170 LFEQQKV

-252 NISHNKNLAEAS
+252 NINHNKNLAEAS

-322 EERAWQEAQAQKDKE
+322 EERAWQEAQAQKDR
-337 WQEAQAQ
+337 
-344 KDKEWQE
+344 EWQE

-365 ALDRKNGRSGSSYGG
+365 ALDRAKGRSGG

-408 GNYGDGLSLDLASDI
+408 GNYGDGLSIDFNDINQASVYFDEF
-423 GGKAY
+423 K
-428 TKTFRE
+428 KN
-434 MSTDRFN
+434 STDVYN
-441 SLTSG
+441 SPYLRAGGLTDV
-446 NELETVQMRAD
+446 NERAKV
-457 IYKDEI
+457 YSELI
-463 DKEIEYAKKSGA
+463 DPTIKYAEKNGA
-475 SKKVVDE
+475 SKENIDKMIK
-482 LVTIRDTALK
+482 TRDTAIK
-492 HLYNQAYSN
+492 HMYERAVQRDKNALV
-501 STNTPYKINENTIIQ
+501 KVDNETIGQ
-516 PTRPLRDDYIQS
+516 SRAPLRDSYIARVKANEELDRAKFYEKMAYNDERRKPYTE
-528 KKNTKISDRNNYIA
+528 KKNDPLVQKKNKVNNKAVDMVEKI
-542 NNTLD
+542 
-547 SNKKK
+547 KK
-552 QAEFKRDNMA
+552 QGTTNTVNTMKKEN
-562 KFEGNRKFTKYGVSK
+562 NSK
-577 EISEKMR
+577 I
-584 NGSYSN
+584 
-590 NKTASS
+590 
-596 NNKTSTNKT
+596 
-605 KTTISKVTKALT
+605 VKALT

-630 QTKKVTKKVSKAST
+630 QTKKITKQVSKAST

-650 TAYSKKVRDNVK
+650 TQYSKNVKKNVK
-662 KTTSKAVSKTKK
+662 KTTKNAVSNVKK

>member
-12 RKAQTNVGVNPTIAP
+12 RKAQTNVGVNPIVAP

-48 ALTPVTQTQKSQNTS
+48 TLTPVTQTQKSQNTS

-74 EANISPS
+74 EANTSPS

-89 INTQPTK
+89 INTQPAK

-105 APQTDTVTTETVAPM
+105 APQANTVTTETVAPM

-170 LFEQQKT
+170 LFEQQKA

-252 NISHNKNLAEAS
+252 NINHNKNLAEAS

-308 SKLMDWSYDKEMTA
+308 SKLMDWSYDKQMTD
-322 EERAWQEAQAQKDKE
+322 EERAWQEAQAQKDR
-337 WQEAQAQ
+337 
-344 KDKEWQE
+344 EWQE

-365 ALDRKNGRSGSSYGG
+365 ALDRAKGRSGG
-380 SYGGYGYSSSWKG
+380 SYGGGGYSSSWKG
-393 NSGWKNYKGSGWSNY
+393 NSGWKNGWKNYKGSGWSNY
-408 GNYGDGLSLDLASDI
+408 GNYGDGLSLNFDDINQASVYFDEFKKNSTDVYNSPYLRA
-423 GGKAY
+423 GGLTDVNERAKVYSELIDPEIKYAEKNGASKEYVNKMIDTRDTAIKHMYERAVQRDKNGLIKLNNDTVVQSKAPLRDSY
-428 TKTFRE
+428 IARVKANEELDRAKFYESMAYNDDRRKPYTEKKNDPLVQKKNKVNNKAVDMVEKIKKQGTTKTVNTMKKNE
-434 MSTDRFN
+434 TKNQTTSKVAKNVAKAKSNIKTSTTN
-441 SLTSG
+441 SKNNSKTSVKKAVS
-446 NELETVQMRAD
+446 N
-457 IYKDEI
+457 
-463 DKEIEYAKKSGA
+463 AKKSTTN
-475 SKKVVDE
+475 SKNNVKKSV
-482 LVTIRDTALK
+482 
-492 HLYNQAYSN
+492 SN
-501 STNTPYKINENTIIQ
+501 AN
-516 PTRPLRDDYIQS
+516 
-528 KKNTKISDRNNYIA
+528 KNTK
-542 NNTLD
+542 
-547 SNKKK
+547 K
-552 QAEFKRDNMA
+552 
-562 KFEGNRKFTKYGVSK
+562 
-577 EISEKMR
+577 
-584 NGSYSN
+584 
-590 NKTASS
+590 
-596 NNKTSTNKT
+596 STNNALKNL
-605 KTTISKVTKALT
+605 KKNISKVF
-617 KKDDVKPVNRTKA
+617 KK
-630 QTKKVTKKVSKAST
+630 KK
-644 GSGIKE
+644 
-650 TAYSKKVRDNVK
+650 
-662 KTTSKAVSKTKK
+662 
-674 AVKKFL
+674 
-680 SWKIKK
+680 

>member
-48 ALTPVTQTQKSQNTS
+48 TLTPVSQTQKSQNTS

-81 NNVQPVNN
+81 NNVQPANN

-105 APQTDTVTTETVAPM
+105 APQTDTVTTETVVPM
-120 QVDNAPAM
+120 QVDNAPAT
-128 YATRSIDELNQIN
+128 YATRSIEELNQIN
-141 EIANEVIE
+141 AIADEIIE
-149 NPMMSRMARSTGKT
+149 NPMMSKMARSTGKT
-163 PQQYAQE
+163 PQQYAKE
-170 LFEQQKT
+170 LFEQQKA

-197 QKSWQTSVDDTD
+197 QKSWQTSIDDTD

-252 NISHNKNLAEAS
+252 NINHNKNLAEAS

-308 SKLMDWSYDKEMTA
+308 SKLMDWSYDKQMTA
-322 EERAWQEAQAQKDKE
+322 EERAWQEAQAQKDR
-337 WQEAQAQ
+337 
-344 KDKEWQE
+344 EWQE

-365 ALDRKNGRSGSSYGG
+365 ALDRKNGRSGG

-408 GNYGDGLSLDLASDI
+408 GNYGDGLSLDLTNEDEASVYRDVFRKESSDAYNYMKLGRMDSLNDRAGAYTDLMDNQI
-423 GGKAY
+423 RTAKAY
-428 TKTFRE
+428 
-434 MSTDRFN
+434 
-441 SLTSG
+441 
-446 NELETVQMRAD
+446 
-457 IYKDEI
+457 
-463 DKEIEYAKKSGA
+463 GA
-475 SKKVVDE
+475 TDE
-482 LVTIRDTALK
+482 LMEDLINTRNTALK
-492 HLYNQAYSN
+492 HLYNNSYAQ
-501 STNTPYKINENTIIQ
+501 STNGDVDMGSKGDANRGRAKAKATS
-516 PTRPLRDDYIQS
+516 PLSADYIARVKANKKLNSYEFGAKYAYDKKDRDNYS
-528 KKNTKISDRNNYIA
+528 KKAKEEKNSYKYKNDNKALNLVQETNKRLGITSNDLNRNAEHRKNLKVNSSKTVNTV
-542 NNTLD
+542 
-547 SNKKK
+547 KKK
-552 QAEFKRDNMA
+552 N
-562 KFEGNRKFTKYGVSK
+562 NSK
-577 EISEKMR
+577 I
-584 NGSYSN
+584 
-590 NKTASS
+590 
-596 NNKTSTNKT
+596 
-605 KTTISKVTKALT
+605 VKALT
-617 KKDDVKPVNRTKA
+617 KKDDVKPVKRTKA
-630 QTKKVTKKVSKAST
+630 QTKKVTKQVSKAST

-650 TAYSKKVRDNVK
+650 TAYSKNVRKNIK

>member
-12 RKAQTNVGVNPTIAP
+12 RKAQTNVGVNPTVAP

-48 ALTPVTQTQKSQNTS
+48 TLTPVTQTQKSQNTS

-81 NNVQPVNN
+81 NNVQSANN
-89 INTQPTK
+89 INTQPIK

-105 APQTDTVTTETVAPM
+105 ASQANTVATEPVATTETVAPM

-141 EIANEVIE
+141 AIADEIIE
-149 NPMMSRMARSTGKT
+149 NPMMSRMARSIGKT

-252 NISHNKNLAEAS
+252 NINHNKNLAEAS

-308 SKLMDWSYDKEMTA
+308 SKLMDWSYDKQMTD
-322 EERAWQEAQAQKDKE
+322 EERAWQEAQAQKDR
-337 WQEAQAQ
+337 
-344 KDKEWQE
+344 EWQE

-365 ALDRKNGRSGSSYGG
+365 ALDRAKGRSGG

-408 GNYGDGLSLDLASDI
+408 GNYGDGLSIDFNDINQASVYFDEF
-423 GGKAY
+423 K
-428 TKTFRE
+428 KN
-434 MSTDRFN
+434 STDVYN
-441 SLTSG
+441 SPYLRAGGLTDV
-446 NELETVQMRAD
+446 NERAKV
-457 IYKDEI
+457 YSELI
-463 DKEIEYAKKSGA
+463 DPTIKYAEKNGA
-475 SKKVVDE
+475 SKENIDKMIK
-482 LVTIRDTALK
+482 TRDTAIK
-492 HLYNQAYSN
+492 HMYERAVQRDKNALV
-501 STNTPYKINENTIIQ
+501 KVDNETIGQ
-516 PTRPLRDDYIQS
+516 SRAPLRDSYIARVKANEELDRAKFYEKMAYNDERRKPYTE
-528 KKNTKISDRNNYIA
+528 KKNDPLVQKKNKVNNKAVDMVEKI
-542 NNTLD
+542 
-547 SNKKK
+547 KK
-552 QAEFKRDNMA
+552 QGTTNTVNTMKKEN
-562 KFEGNRKFTKYGVSK
+562 NSK
-577 EISEKMR
+577 I
-584 NGSYSN
+584 
-590 NKTASS
+590 
-596 NNKTSTNKT
+596 
-605 KTTISKVTKALT
+605 VKALT

-630 QTKKVTKKVSKAST
+630 QTKKITKQVSKAST

-650 TAYSKKVRDNVK
+650 TQYSKNVKKNVK
-662 KTTSKAVSKTKK
+662 KTTKNAVSNVKK

>member
-12 RKAQTNVGVNPTIAP
+12 RKAQTNVGVNPTVAP

-48 ALTPVTQTQKSQNTS
+48 TLTPVTQTQKSQNTS

-81 NNVQPVNN
+81 NNVQSANN
-89 INTQPTK
+89 INTQPIK

-105 APQTDTVTTETVAPM
+105 ASQANTVATEPVATTETVAPM

-141 EIANEVIE
+141 EIANEIIE

-252 NISHNKNLAEAS
+252 NINHNKNLAEAS

-322 EERAWQEAQAQKDKE
+322 EERAWQEAQAQKDR
-337 WQEAQAQ
+337 
-344 KDKEWQE
+344 EWQE

-365 ALDRKNGRSGSSYGG
+365 ALDRAKGRSGG

-408 GNYGDGLSLDLASDI
+408 GNYGDGLSIDFNDINQASVYFDEF
-423 GGKAY
+423 K
-428 TKTFRE
+428 KN
-434 MSTDRFN
+434 STDVYN
-441 SLTSG
+441 SPYLRAGGLTDV
-446 NELETVQMRAD
+446 NERAKV
-457 IYKDEI
+457 YSELI
-463 DKEIEYAKKSGA
+463 DPTIKYAEKNGA
-475 SKKVVDE
+475 SKENIDKMIK
-482 LVTIRDTALK
+482 TRDTAIK
-492 HLYNQAYSN
+492 HMYERAVQRDKNALV
-501 STNTPYKINENTIIQ
+501 KVDNETIGQ
-516 PTRPLRDDYIQS
+516 SRAPLRDSYIARVKANEELDRAKFYEKMAYNDERRKPYTE
-528 KKNTKISDRNNYIA
+528 KKNDPLVQKKNKVNNKAVDMVEKI
-542 NNTLD
+542 
-547 SNKKK
+547 KK
-552 QAEFKRDNMA
+552 QGTTNTVNTMKKEN
-562 KFEGNRKFTKYGVSK
+562 NSK
-577 EISEKMR
+577 I
-584 NGSYSN
+584 
-590 NKTASS
+590 
-596 NNKTSTNKT
+596 
-605 KTTISKVTKALT
+605 VKALT

-630 QTKKVTKKVSKAST
+630 QTKKITKQVSKAST

-650 TAYSKKVRDNVK
+650 TQYSKNVKKNVK
-662 KTTSKAVSKTKK
+662 KTTKNAVSNVKK